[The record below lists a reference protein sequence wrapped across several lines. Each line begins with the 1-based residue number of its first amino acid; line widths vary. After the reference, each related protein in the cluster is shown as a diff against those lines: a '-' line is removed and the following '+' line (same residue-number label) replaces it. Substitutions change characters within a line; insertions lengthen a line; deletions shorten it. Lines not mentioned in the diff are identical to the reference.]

1 MTSHDQVMTE
11 YDQKMI
17 RNNKVEKLRAEGSS
31 VARFKFFFVIY
42 VQRMRFRQ
50 NF

>member
-11 YDQKMI
+11 YDSKMI

-31 VARFKFFFVIY
+31 VARFKYFLGSLCSANAF
-42 VQRMRFRQ
+42 
-50 NF
+50 

>member
-17 RNNKVEKLRAEGSS
+17 RNNKVEKLRLERSE
-31 VARFKFFFVIY
+31 V
-42 VQRMRFRQ
+42 
-50 NF
+50 

>member
-17 RNNKVEKLRAEGSS
+17 RNNKVEKLRAEDSS
-31 VARFKFFFVIY
+31 VARF
-42 VQRMRFRQ
+42 
-50 NF
+50 